1 MIDAKRKA
9 IIFLTISFLLAVVT
23 AGFIIVQIN
32 DAQKKLGSTI
42 KVAAASK
49 DIKSYHEIDESDV
62 SWVELPATSAHES
75 FITDVDKEDL
85 EEAIAV
91 VNLKEGELLTDSLV
105 RQKLDIPSDERVVW
119 LNATEI
125 VLMDQEVTVGDLVD
139 IVIVSKNAEDKLE
152 TKRTLESVPVVQV
165 EEQDEG
171 APRVKVA
178 LSIKDAEDVIY
189 YQNAAVQI
197 RVLRVNQASAG
208 KEEV

>member
-23 AGFIIVQIN
+23 AGLILVQIN
-32 DAQKKLGSTI
+32 EAQKKLGKTVQ
-42 KVAAASK
+42 VAAASK
-49 DIKSYHEIDESDV
+49 NIRSYHEFGESDV
-62 SWVELPATSAHES
+62 TWVELPATSAYES
-75 FITDVDKEDL
+75 FITSEKEL
-85 EEAIAV
+85 EEAISV

-105 RQKLDIPSDERVVW
+105 RKKLDIPANERVVW

-125 VLMDQEVTVGDLVD
+125 VLIDQQVAEGDRVD
-139 IVIVSKNAEDKLE
+139 IVIVNKNESDQLE
-152 TKRTLESVPVVQV
+152 TKRILENVPVVQL
-165 EEQDEG
+165 EEQEEG
-171 APRVKVA
+171 SPRVKVA
-178 LSIKDAEDVIY
+178 LSIKDAEDVIH